1 MALAAGSPGMADAN
15 ERTPSAAS
23 LHALDA
29 VNLFLAAALAGF
41 GFTCRLLASQNWT
54 QQNIGFILSAAGLVG
69 LPANC
74 STPSVGSLSSL
85 AP

>member
-1 MALAAGSPGMADAN
+1 MAVAAGSPGIAEAN

-41 GFTCRLLASQNWT
+41 GPYVAAFLASQNWT
-54 QQNIGFILSAAGLVG
+54 QQTIGFILSAVGLIGLV
-69 LPANC
+69 
-74 STPSVGSLSSL
+74 SQIPSGE
-85 AP
+85 